1 LPKHW
6 EYPASM
12 PGSASNAAHVS
23 KGSLK
28 DFQQQRLE
36 RNHIQVTR
44 AEPFLS
50 QRSSSSQAVNK
61 ILAFSS
67 ESSIVDPTVQLPQ
80 WYQLLRQSAQD
91 FWRVTSIAYRLANHL
106 LGSLFEV
113 RIILNLDYPE
123 HLYPWSPLPSLHET
137 GAVSRLCNARWICIA
152 EGLTVWQSD
161 SNSVEIKY
169 KKSLGRI

>member
-1 LPKHW
+1 MPKHW

-50 QRSSSSQAVNK
+50 QRSSSSQAVNQ

-106 LGSLFEV
+106 LGSLFE
-113 RIILNLDYPE
+113 E
-123 HLYPWSPLPSLHET
+123 FAPWWKWMIFDALLKLVARYLARRVPIFET
-137 GAVSRLCNARWICIA
+137 VFEAVGWL
-152 EGLTVWQSD
+152 
-161 SNSVEIKY
+161 
-169 KKSLGRI
+169 